1 MRGHVQKS
9 EVHPG
14 MVEYPGI
21 NPGIGKQNT
30 GVGRPEAELG
40 HCPVHPSGSGTGS
53 LESGCVGSW

>member
-30 GVGRPEAELG
+30 GWEGLRQ
-40 HCPVHPSGSGTGS
+40 
-53 LESGCVGSW
+53 SWATVQFIRQVRDRLT

>member
-30 GVGRPEAELG
+30 GVGRPEAGWATVQFIRQGQGQAHLNR
-40 HCPVHPSGSGTGS
+40 V
-53 LESGCVGSW
+53 V